1 MTKDGRPEKDISVTL
16 CSYSL
21 ALDVIANK
29 WKPLVIYALE
39 NGSQRYGEMKRRIE
53 GVSQKMLTETLKG
66 MERDGLVE
74 RKVYPA
80 VPPAVEYTLTP
91 LGRTLIVPLQALHVW
106 ARAHHEEVLSSRER
120 FDAQARRTDG
130 EERAEA

>member
-1 MTKDGRPEKDISVTL
+1 MRTDGRPEKDISVTV

-39 NGSQRYGEMKRRIE
+39 NGSQRYGDMKRRIE
-53 GVSQKMLTETLKG
+53 GVVPENGLTETLRG
-66 MERDGLVE
+66 MERDGLVV
-74 RKVYPA
+74 RKVHPA

-91 LGRTLIVPLQALHVW
+91 LGRTLIEPLQALHVW
-106 ARAHHEEVLSSRER
+106 AKAHHEDVLSARER
-120 FDAQARRTDG
+120 YDG
-130 EERAEA
+130 QDGQDGQTGGA